1 MKNFIKNIKSIILFV
16 IMLFV
21 ILLLAIFVMWGHSRY
36 KFIDNC
42 IAEGHSQSWC
52 LETWQEVDDL

>member
-1 MKNFIKNIKSIILFV
+1 MIIL
-16 IMLFV
+16 LV
-21 ILLLAIFVMWGHSRY
+21 ILLLVMFVMWGYSRY

>member
-1 MKNFIKNIKSIILFV
+1 
-16 IMLFV
+16 MLFV
-21 ILLLAIFVMWGHSRY
+21 ILLLAMFVMWGHSRY

-42 IAEGHSQSWC
+42 IAEGHSKSWC